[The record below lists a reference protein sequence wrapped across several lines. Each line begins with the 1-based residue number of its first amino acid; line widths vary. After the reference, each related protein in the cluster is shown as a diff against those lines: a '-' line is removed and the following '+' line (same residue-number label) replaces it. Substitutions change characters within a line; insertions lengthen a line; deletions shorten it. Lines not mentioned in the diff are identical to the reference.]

1 MFVSILWIS
10 MFVAYFYAIWLW
22 YLWLIP
28 LLLLIWVLVYSIW
41 DISLKNRANTL
52 ISDYW
57 LFIAWVIIMLWFFLS
72 AKFFGIETTNSLL
85 FLAAINILFF
95 LWSYVF
101 YYEDWKKIAHLWFL
115 ISVFSLLLYVWIV
128 FGPRE
133 TFKVF
138 SNLLALYFA
147 IIWFVVFVLGI
158 KYDISQNLKY
168 LFFALLGAI
177 SILIL
182 FKVIPNLYL
191 FLIVVIIILQ
201 ILYRCIDYILQH
213 KPPTQQEEND
223 ISVRRILA
231 GERILKK
238 QDDWIIKISDDV
250 YNFVSEMPAIIKY
263 YMELL
268 NTLIILLVIYL
279 YFKRAISLQWSVEQ
293 IFYWIIMV
301 WFIANVYALKKIN
314 YTSIFQRLI
323 TFLVVNFAIYISLFS
338 IFKWDIEQVAW
349 RWILRNILST
359 CMIFSI
365 HKTKLWEYLKKI
377 DYIFWIFTTLLAL
390 LINIILLLNTQIT
403 KSLVFSI
410 VLLYVWFQWF
420 MIYYSIK
427 YIKKIKEVNSD

>member
-1 MFVSILWIS
+1 MLVSILWIS
-10 MFVAYFYAIWLW
+10 MFIAYFYAIWLR

-28 LLLLIWVLVYSIW
+28 LILLVWALVYSIW

-57 LFIAWVIIMLWFFLS
+57 LFIAWIIIMLWFFLS
-72 AKFFGIETTNSLL
+72 AKFFGIETINSLL
-85 FLAAINILFF
+85 FLTAINIVFF

-115 ISVFSLLLYVWIV
+115 LSVLSLLLYVRIV
-128 FGPRE
+128 FTPQE

-138 SNLLALYFA
+138 SNILSLYFA

-158 KYDISQNLKY
+158 KYDISQNIKY
-168 LFFALLGAI
+168 LFFALFGCMC
-177 SILIL
+177 ILVL
-182 FKVIPNLYL
+182 FKLIPNLYV
-191 FLIVVIIILQ
+191 FLIVIAVLLQ
-201 ILYRCIDYILQH
+201 ILYRCIDYILSH

-238 QDDWIIKISDDV
+238 QDDWKIKISEKV
-250 YNFVSEMPAIIKY
+250 YDFIVNMPQILKY
-263 YMELL
+263 YLELI

-279 YFKRAISLQWSVEQ
+279 YFKRTISLQWSVEQ
-293 IFYWIIMV
+293 IFYRIIMI
-301 WFIANVYALKKIN
+301 WFIANVYALKKID
-314 YTSIFQRLI
+314 YTSILQRLV

-359 CMIFSI
+359 CMVFSI
-365 HKTKLWEYLKKI
+365 HKTKLWEYLKKV
-377 DYIFWIFTTLLAL
+377 DYVFWIFTTLLAL
-390 LINIILLLNTQIT
+390 VINIILLLNTPIT
-403 KSLVFSI
+403 QSLAFSI
-410 VLLYVWFQWF
+410 ILLYVWLQWF

-427 YIKKIKEVNSD
+427 YIKKIKEVNTD